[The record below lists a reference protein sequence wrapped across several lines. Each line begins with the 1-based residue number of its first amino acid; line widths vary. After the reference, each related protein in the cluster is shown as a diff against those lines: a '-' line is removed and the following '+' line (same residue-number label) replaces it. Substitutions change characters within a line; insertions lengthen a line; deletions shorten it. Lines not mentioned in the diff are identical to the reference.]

1 MTHVS
6 SSRTRAVNCGNDV
19 DDGAYTG
26 RLLRHDVPVN
36 RARRLPEPLRRALEI
51 RVAALEEEQAAGIR
65 EFDQLY
71 ARSDELL
78 LQIAERQRRL
88 RSFREIL
95 LARGTA

>member
-1 MTHVS
+1 MTHLS
-6 SSRTRAVNCGNDV
+6 NSRTRAVNCGNDV
-19 DDGAYTG
+19 DDCAYSG
-26 RLLRHDVPVN
+26 RLLRNAVPVKG
-36 RARRLPEPLRRALEI
+36 ARRLPEPLRRALEI

-71 ARSDELL
+71 ARSDELS

-95 LARGTA
+95 LVTGAA

>member
-6 SSRTRAVNCGNDV
+6 NSRTRAVNCGNDV
-19 DDGAYTG
+19 DDGAYSG
-26 RLLRHDVPVN
+26 RLRHDVPVN
-36 RARRLPEPLRRALEI
+36 RPRRLPEPLRRALEI

-71 ARSDELL
+71 ARSDELS

-95 LARGTA
+95 LVRGTA

>member
-6 SSRTRAVNCGNDV
+6 NSRTRAVNCGNDL

-26 RLLRHDVPVN
+26 PLSPHDAPVN

-65 EFDQLY
+65 EFGQLY

-78 LQIAERQRRL
+78 LQIAERQWRL

-95 LARGTA
+95 LVRGRA